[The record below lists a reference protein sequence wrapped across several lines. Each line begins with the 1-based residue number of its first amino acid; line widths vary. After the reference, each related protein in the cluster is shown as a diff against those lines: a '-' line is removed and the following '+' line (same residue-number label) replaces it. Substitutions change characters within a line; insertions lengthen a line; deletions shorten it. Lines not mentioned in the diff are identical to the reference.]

1 MEPDR
6 LCPGCGAPLPTVAKF
21 CGTCGNHV
29 GLVSGGEPPAR
40 LAATATT
47 GFPEPDY
54 PGIPGLQGSA
64 AERGRPAPSQ
74 ADRSPYAG
82 TEGRRP
88 PGGSGPD
95 PTVPVGLRP
104 VAPDPGPRPA
114 VRGSV
119 ASARAD
125 GGPSLQVVTGPV
137 ERSRRSRPLV
147 AVLWSG
153 AGLLVVG
160 ATVIA
165 VLYLLGGGGTKHS
178 TVSRTATHTT
188 LPVIAPGAAA
198 GSSRA
203 GSSRTPQPSTP
214 AAGTGVWSAPQQIDN
229 TSSGNALNA
238 VSCATPTFCVAVDS
252 GGYVHVFSGGTWVS
266 GQQVD
271 PGGNTLQGVSC
282 PTTTFCVAVDN
293 SGNAF
298 TDTAGTWSTGSQI
311 DTNSNTSL
319 NAVSCPTTTFCM
331 AVDSSGTAFTDAA
344 GTWSTGS
351 QVDTNGNNSL
361 NAVSCPTSTFCVAVD
376 NDGYAFTY
384 NNGAWANTVL
394 SPPGPAD
401 IALSSVSCASPS
413 FCVAVDVGGYAFTD
427 SGGAWSTGS
436 LITGGQPISSAGGG
450 FGGTSNQ
457 GPQAVSCATPGVCQV
472 VDGSGSAIELQG
484 GSWQAPQAIDA
495 SSQGALLDVAC
506 VPAGTCIAT
515 DTNGNVLTYA
525 PLSKT
530 QTSG

>member
-29 GLVSGGEPPAR
+29 GLISGGEPPAR

-282 PTTTFCVAVDN
+282 PTTTYCVAVDN

-298 TDTAGTWSTGSQI
+298 TDTAGTWSSGNQI
-311 DTNSNTSL
+311 DTASN
-319 NAVSCPTTTFCM
+319 
-331 AVDSSGTAFTDAA
+331 D
-344 GTWSTGS
+344 
-351 QVDTNGNNSL
+351 SL

-384 NNGAWANTVL
+384 NNGAWATTVL
-394 SPPGPAD
+394 SPPGPGD